1 MKKVFFREIVW
12 VFVALLLSVPL
23 SFVFLFFLRLTSSGP
38 TLNEVE
44 KVFTFQLFLLGIV
57 VMFVCIYVVR
67 LIVMGIKYLLVGQQ
81 ESKQP

>member
-1 MKKVFFREIVW
+1 
-12 VFVALLLSVPL
+12 
-23 SFVFLFFLRLTSSGP
+23 
-38 TLNEVE
+38 
-44 KVFTFQLFLLGIV
+44 LGIV